1 VEEEVMVLLAHLH
14 TVVPA
19 KAGTHLPTTARIRF
33 ASRTTVGPRLRG
45 DDDVVDAKSKAVKA

>member
-1 VEEEVMVLLAHLH
+1 MVLLAHLH

>member
-1 VEEEVMVLLAHLH
+1 MFLLAIPRS
-14 TVVPA
+14 VVPA
-19 KAGTHLPTTARIRF
+19 QAGTHLPTTARIRF